1 MSILRHARVPL
12 PVDREALRTDVAALP
27 DAWRPHF
34 QTAHH
39 EGGWTVLPLR
49 APSGAVDEA
58 IPFPLAGGPA
68 QYRPTPWLAQ
78 CHGIARFLAGLAC
91 PVLAARLLRLA
102 PGAAIR
108 PHRDAE
114 LAYEKGEA
122 RLHVLIVSN
131 PGVEFV
137 IATLDPQ
144 CEEACF
150 ELNRRFVIGPY
161 APVRTPSVLRDVRAR
176 LGLDAHRLR
185 DPDVRPRDADE
196 GRGADAEAGVR
207 STTDHGSAYF
217 DSSHEAPRMPRHF
230 DHWFRGASGEV
241 ADRASSSNFSTRIV
255 R

>member
-49 APSGAVDEA
+49 APSGTVDEV

-78 CHGIARFLAGLAC
+78 CPGIARFLAGLAC

-122 RLHVLIVSN
+122 RLHVPIVSN

-137 IATLDPQ
+137 IDGERVDMPPGTCWYINANLPHHV
-144 CEEACF
+144 A
-150 ELNRRFVIGPY
+150 N
-161 APVRTPSVLRDVRAR
+161 
-176 LGLDAHRLR
+176 
-185 DPDVRPRDADE
+185 
-196 GRGADAEAGVR
+196 RGADARIHLVVDCIVDDWLRARFAAAERTYARARRDPRELRQMIALLRAMAAPAAQRLVAELEAELAG
-207 STTDHGSAYF
+207 D
-217 DSSHEAPRMPRHF
+217 P
-230 DHWFRGASGEV
+230 
-241 ADRASSSNFSTRIV
+241 
-255 R
+255 